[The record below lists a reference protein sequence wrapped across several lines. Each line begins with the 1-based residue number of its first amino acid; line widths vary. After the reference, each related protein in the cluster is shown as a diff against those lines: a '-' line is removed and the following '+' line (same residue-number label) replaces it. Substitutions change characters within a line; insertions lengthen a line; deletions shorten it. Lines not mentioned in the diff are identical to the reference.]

1 MSSTHHEPVLIKQVV
16 EVLAP
21 QKGDKYLDLTAG
33 YGGHASAIIA
43 SGVKPE
49 DVVLVDR
56 DKFAVDYLQAK
67 GQLSGSRL
75 INTDYLKAAGILADE
90 NQQFDVI
97 LLDLGI
103 SSPQLDNKDRG
114 FSFQA
119 DAKLDMRMDQQQ
131 DLTAEAIINNFRED
145 QLVEILKVYG
155 NEPKAKKIA
164 SLIIQNR
171 PISTTTELA
180 NIVSQAYSGRWMKK
194 HPATRTFQ
202 SIRIAV
208 NDEITQLERV
218 LNLIPKISHKNTRV
232 AIISFHSLED
242 RIVKNWI
249 RENAH
254 GYESIINKISATPV
268 YGKIDDVNNPRAR
281 SAVLRGFVFK

>member
-1 MSSTHHEPVLIKQVV
+1 MNSTHHEPVLIKQII
-16 EVLAP
+16 EILSP
-21 QKGDKYLDLTAG
+21 KEGERYLDLTAG
-33 YGGHASAIIA
+33 YGGHASAVIF
-43 SGVKPE
+43 SGVKPR
-49 DVVLVDR
+49 DTVLVDR

-67 GQLSGSRL
+67 RQLSGSKI
-75 INTDYLKAAGILADE
+75 INDDYLKAARAMADE
-90 NQQFDVI
+90 NQHFDVI

-103 SSPQLDNKDRG
+103 SSPQLDNGDRG
-114 FSFQA
+114 FSFQTE
-119 DAKLDMRMDQQQ
+119 AKLDMRMDQRQE
-131 DLTAEAIINNFRED
+131 LTAESIINSFSED
-145 QLVEILKVYG
+145 QIVEILKLYG

-164 SLIIQNR
+164 SLITQNR
-171 PISTTTELA
+171 PIKTTTDLA
-180 NIVSQAYSGRWMKK
+180 GIVSQAYSGRWMKK

-208 NDEITQLERV
+208 NDEINQLKEV
-218 LNLIPKISHKNTRV
+218 LNLIPKISKSNTRV

-249 RENAH
+249 RENSY
-254 GYESIINKISATPV
+254 GYESIINKIDSTPF